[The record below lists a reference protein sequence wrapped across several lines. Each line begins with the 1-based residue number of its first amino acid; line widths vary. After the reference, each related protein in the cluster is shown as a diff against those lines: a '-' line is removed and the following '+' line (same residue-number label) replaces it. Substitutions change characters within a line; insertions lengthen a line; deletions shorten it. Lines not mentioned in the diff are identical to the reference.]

1 VTLDEI
7 RHQRFQS
14 QGFLV
19 DYCPHYL
26 SPPVRL
32 TIAAALLVA
41 NEARRRGRDGEER
54 RAKAVAL
61 SYSIRDS
68 GTGKMTTFTFL
79 QSSEDPRTHGIEKSF
94 DGAGCSGADA
104 VCVGGLFVL
113 MLITD
118 FLIYKVNSGNLRR
131 HTSPPDCWRVSISP
145 TRGSG
150 RATRGHSQ
158 LCTPALRKLGGLR
171 EENPNHAKRE
181 MKEEKDGILHPDF
194 SLQFQKLPSDYGRPE
209 GFEFQMMCIPG
220 GPNVQIHSG
229 MTIQVLVLNVQGHNP
244 AFNPIDHEVMNRGL
258 SKPTSILSSPILNLK
273 YVVYNG
279 KQIKKQIAVETNSG
293 GPEVDA
299 FYGALLQFSMKT
311 VPSDRLPMVIERL
324 TYYQMGNEFKRI
336 VLLKGFQHISDYQ
349 FSVIKC
355 LLAKDLRLSSKM
367 QEEYD
372 RVKIANLMEAKFRGP
387 ACVDKLIELVKDI
400 EEIKDLAKTLKNEKL
415 KVIRRSRAKEA
426 TAVKKSKLNKPSP
439 DQSTSTTN
447 KALGPE
453 SIKDTPVKEK
463 KTTKTNESKRMNL
476 KKEQSQLPGL
486 LVTSTQSTESLPQ
499 TPQML
504 PPKPSSSSST
514 KILRPQCILSPVAFG
529 KVCIYEIIP
538 DLKNKKN
545 DIATKIND
553 LKRKTVSQKQS
564 QLPGTSATSTCPTGS
579 SCPVKSIPP
588 PTPSSS
594 FSVKEEENT
603 YFWIQKIEDTT
614 NKTLTSKKRELCLEQ
629 SQLPQCANPSII
641 PNEACLQTPQMLPP
655 TSSSSSS
662 TKKPRWKAVPKE
674 ASREEGFQR
683 GPKEVMVLKATEPF
697 TYDVREGERKMFHA
711 TVATESQ
718 FFQVKV
724 YHVDLKEKFIP
735 KKIIAISDYFGRNG
749 FLEVF
754 NASSVSDVNPDR
766 KMEIPRSLIQKANA
780 TPKISHLY
788 SQALGTFVNGVF
800 LVHKKLVSNEC
811 IYYEIRD
818 DTGVMEVLVYGQRLT
833 RINCEKGDKLKL
845 ICFELALSG
854 DKRQLRS
861 IIHSFIK
868 VTKARKSKEE
878 PFNPESYMETSLE
891 LFF

>member
-1 VTLDEI
+1 
-7 RHQRFQS
+7 
-14 QGFLV
+14 
-19 DYCPHYL
+19 
-26 SPPVRL
+26 
-32 TIAAALLVA
+32 
-41 NEARRRGRDGEER
+41 
-54 RAKAVAL
+54 
-61 SYSIRDS
+61 
-68 GTGKMTTFTFL
+68 
-79 QSSEDPRTHGIEKSF
+79 
-94 DGAGCSGADA
+94 
-104 VCVGGLFVL
+104 
-113 MLITD
+113 
-118 FLIYKVNSGNLRR
+118 
-131 HTSPPDCWRVSISP
+131 
-145 TRGSG
+145 
-150 RATRGHSQ
+150 
-158 LCTPALRKLGGLR
+158 
-171 EENPNHAKRE
+171 
-181 MKEEKDGILHPDF
+181 
-194 SLQFQKLPSDYGRPE
+194 
-209 GFEFQMMCIPG
+209 
-220 GPNVQIHSG
+220 
-229 MTIQVLVLNVQGHNP
+229 
-244 AFNPIDHEVMNRGL
+244 
-258 SKPTSILSSPILNLK
+258 
-273 YVVYNG
+273 
-279 KQIKKQIAVETNSG
+279 
-293 GPEVDA
+293 
-299 FYGALLQFSMKT
+299 
-311 VPSDRLPMVIERL
+311 
-324 TYYQMGNEFKRI
+324 MGNEFKRI
-336 VLLKGFQHISDYQ
+336 ILLKGFQYISDYQ

-355 LLAKDLRLSSKM
+355 LLAKDLRLTSKM
-367 QEEYD
+367 QDEYD

-426 TAVKKSKLNKPSP
+426 TPVKKSKLNKLSP
-439 DQSTSTTN
+439 DQSTSTTL

-514 KILRPQCILSPVAFG
+514 K
-529 KVCIYEIIP
+529 
-538 DLKNKKN
+538 KKN

-594 FSVKEEENT
+594 FSVKEEEHT

-629 SQLPQCANPSII
+629 SQLPQCADPSII

-662 TKKPRWKAVPKE
+662 TKKPRLKAVPKE

-697 TYDVREGERKMFHA
+697 TYDVREGKRKMFHA

-754 NASSVSDVNPDR
+754 HASSVSDVNPDR
-766 KMEIPRSLIQKANA
+766 KMEISKSLIQKANA

-811 IYYEIRD
+811 IYYEIQD

-833 RINCEKGDKLKL
+833 RINCEKGDRVKL

-868 VTKARKSKEE
+868 VTKARKSKEQ
-878 PFNPESYMETSLE
+878 PFNPESYLET
-891 LFF
+891 

>member
-1 VTLDEI
+1 
-7 RHQRFQS
+7 
-14 QGFLV
+14 
-19 DYCPHYL
+19 
-26 SPPVRL
+26 
-32 TIAAALLVA
+32 
-41 NEARRRGRDGEER
+41 
-54 RAKAVAL
+54 
-61 SYSIRDS
+61 
-68 GTGKMTTFTFL
+68 
-79 QSSEDPRTHGIEKSF
+79 
-94 DGAGCSGADA
+94 
-104 VCVGGLFVL
+104 
-113 MLITD
+113 
-118 FLIYKVNSGNLRR
+118 
-131 HTSPPDCWRVSISP
+131 
-145 TRGSG
+145 
-150 RATRGHSQ
+150 
-158 LCTPALRKLGGLR
+158 
-171 EENPNHAKRE
+171 
-181 MKEEKDGILHPDF
+181 
-194 SLQFQKLPSDYGRPE
+194 
-209 GFEFQMMCIPG
+209 
-220 GPNVQIHSG
+220 
-229 MTIQVLVLNVQGHNP
+229 
-244 AFNPIDHEVMNRGL
+244 
-258 SKPTSILSSPILNLK
+258 
-273 YVVYNG
+273 
-279 KQIKKQIAVETNSG
+279 
-293 GPEVDA
+293 
-299 FYGALLQFSMKT
+299 
-311 VPSDRLPMVIERL
+311 
-324 TYYQMGNEFKRI
+324 MGNEFKRI

-355 LLAKDLRLSSKM
+355 LLAKDLRLTSKM
-367 QEEYD
+367 QDEYD

-415 KVIRRSRAKEA
+415 KVIRRNRAKEA
-426 TAVKKSKLNKPSP
+426 TPVKKSKLDKPSP

-447 KALGPE
+447 KALGPA

-486 LVTSTQSTESLPQ
+486 LVTSIQSTESLPQ

-514 KILRPQCILSPVAFG
+514 K
-529 KVCIYEIIP
+529 
-538 DLKNKKN
+538 KKN

-553 LKRKTVSQKQS
+553 LKRKTISQKQS

-579 SCPVKSIPP
+579 SCPVKFIPP

-629 SQLPQCANPSII
+629 SQLPQCASPSII

-662 TKKPRWKAVPKE
+662 TKKPRLKAFPKE

-724 YHVDLKEKFIP
+724 YHADLKEKFIP

-766 KMEIPRSLIQKANA
+766 KMEISKRLIQKANA

-878 PFNPESYMETSLE
+878 PFNPESYLETSLE